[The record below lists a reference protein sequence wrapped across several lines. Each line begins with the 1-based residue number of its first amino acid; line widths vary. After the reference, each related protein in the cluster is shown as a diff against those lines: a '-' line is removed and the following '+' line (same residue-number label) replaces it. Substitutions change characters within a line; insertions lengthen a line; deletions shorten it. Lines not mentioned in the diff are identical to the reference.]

1 MHHYLLL
8 VSLLSYDA
16 SMPRTTLTIDTDVLV
31 AVREH
36 ARRQR
41 KSLGAAVSD
50 LVRRALHRP
59 MATTE
64 SDGFQI
70 VGLPPDSSVVTEA
83 RVKALLED
91 EP

>member
-1 MHHYLLL
+1 MHHGLLL
-8 VSLLSYDA
+8 ASLLSYDA
-16 SMPRTTLTIDTDVLV
+16 NMPRTTLTIDADVLG

-41 KSLGAAVSD
+41 KTLGAAVSD

-64 SDGFQI
+64 SDGFQV
-70 VGLPPDSSVVTEA
+70 VGLPPDSSVITEA
-83 RVKALLED
+83 RVKELLED